1 MGIHRLPPPT
11 MSSALLVRPSKPSPP
26 GYMVADT
33 ITPLCCCSTS
43 VRRRKRFV
51 QDQKASNVSVW
62 VVIMAPSPPSE
73 EISALCRQP
82 KYRSRVVYFK
92 GSVTNPRDMS
102 AVCAE

>member
-1 MGIHRLPPPT
+1 MDRT
-11 MSSALLVRPSKPSPP
+11 
-26 GYMVADT
+26 
-33 ITPLCCCSTS
+33 
-43 VRRRKRFV
+43 

-62 VVIMAPSPPSE
+62 VVVMAPTPPSE

-82 KYRSRVVYFK
+82 KYRSRVLYFR